1 MIDAVLTQVKSTMRL
16 FAENV
21 LLNTGWARNVL
32 VNVGDNGYI
41 VDINTDVSPRPVD
54 AQALRGP
61 VLPGMPNLHSH
72 AFQRAF
78 AGYSE
83 RRGPGN
89 DSFWTWRKVMYE
101 FVSTITPDQVQSIA
115 EQLYVEMLKAGY
127 TAVGEFHYLH
137 HNRDGK
143 PYDTLTEMSDRII
156 AAAETT
162 GIAITHLPVL
172 YAYGGFGQQEPL
184 VHQRRFLNGTEQYA
198 LLLEELFAR
207 YRGRNN
213 IRIGIA
219 PHSLRAVSLELL
231 GQAVTT
237 INGLDPSAPVHIHI
251 AEQIKEVDDCLAW
264 CGMRPVAWLLDNAE
278 VDERWCLIHATHLA
292 EEETS
297 RLAKSGAVVGLCPST
312 EANLGDGIFPAA
324 THLEMGGEFGIGSD
338 SHISVSPIEELRL
351 LEYGQRLVHHGRAQL
366 TAEHAPSVGANLY
379 SKALQ
384 GGAKA
389 LGWRTGSLG
398 IGRRADLLVLDPD
411 TPSLINKPGDLTL
424 DAMVFAGNINPVKD
438 VMVGGEW
445 KVIDGKHERE
455 DAILDRFKAVQMQ
468 VQI

>member
-1 MIDAVLTQVKSTMRL
+1 MKPKTRL

-21 LLNTGWARNVL
+21 LLATGWARNVL
-32 VNVGDNGYI
+32 LDVGANGDI
-41 VDINTDVSPRPVD
+41 VDIDVDISTHPVN

-61 VLPGMPNLHSH
+61 VVPGMPNLHSH

-101 FVSTITPDQVQSIA
+101 FVSTITPGQVQSIA

-137 HNRDGK
+137 HDRDGK
-143 PYDTLTEMSDRII
+143 PYDSLTEMSGRVI

-162 GIAITHLPVL
+162 GIAMTHLPVL
-172 YAYGGFGQQEPL
+172 YAFGGFGQQEPH
-184 VHQRRFLNGTEQYA
+184 VEQRRFLNSTERYA

-207 YRGRNN
+207 YRGRDN

-219 PHSLRAVSLELL
+219 PHSLRAVSRASL
-231 GQAVTT
+231 GEAVTT
-237 INGLDPSAPVHIHI
+237 INRLDPSAPIHIHI
-251 AEQIKEVDDCLAW
+251 AEQIREVEDCVAS
-264 CGMRPVAWLLDNAE
+264 CGMRPVSWLLDNAE
-278 VDERWCLIHATHLA
+278 VNARWCLVHATHLA
-292 EEETS
+292 EDEIS
-297 RLAKSGAVVGLCPST
+297 RIAKSRAVVGLCPST
-312 EANLGDGIFPAA
+312 EANLGDGIFPAV
-324 THLEMGGEFGIGSD
+324 TYLELGGAFGIGSD
-338 SHISVSPIEELRL
+338 SHVSVSPIEELRL
-351 LEYGQRLVHHGRAQL
+351 LEYGQRLVHRGRAQL
-366 TAEHAPSVGANLY
+366 TAEHVPSVGASLY
-379 SKALQ
+379 CNALH

-389 LGWRTGSLG
+389 LGLRAGSLE
-398 IGRRADLLVLDPD
+398 IGQRADLLVLDAN
-411 TPSLINKPGDLTL
+411 TPNLINKPGDLTL

-445 KVIDGKHERE
+445 KIIDGHHELE
-455 DAILDRFKAVQMQ
+455 DPILDRFKKVQMQ
-468 VQI
+468 VEV